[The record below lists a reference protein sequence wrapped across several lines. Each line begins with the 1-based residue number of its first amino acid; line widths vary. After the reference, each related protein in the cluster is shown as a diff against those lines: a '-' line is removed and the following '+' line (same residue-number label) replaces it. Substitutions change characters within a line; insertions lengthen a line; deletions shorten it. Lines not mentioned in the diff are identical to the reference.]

1 MTMIPLKSL
10 MLHLLLATSFTLS
23 CLQARVLSLEIPAP
37 KILSGSKLWVALDAG
52 PDFGS
57 SIVALDEGQR
67 VFLPFQADVLLEI
80 DAKGVRSVRHYKD
93 YQWQSA
99 AARRHS
105 VIELGEKSIL
115 TLPKDSGVDRARGVQ
130 WFLESADGFL
140 AEDHPYAQRIGREVS
155 LPYYYAFTEEGK
167 LSQKSRFGEIDVK
180 PRIYQLLPRLFG
192 NENESRK
199 VNGTLAENGSGKFS
213 DLSDAVLAGLREDG
227 FTHIWLTGVLQQ
239 ATSTDYSEYGQPAD
253 DPDLLKGIAGS
264 PYAIKDYFD
273 VSPDYAEDPAKRL
286 EEFQALCA
294 RMKDAGLKVL
304 VDFVPNH
311 VARSY
316 ASDIRPDLA
325 FGVNDRKEIYFHP
338 DNNFFY
344 LTPEIV
350 DGEGPLRLPT
360 VNHETGEVI
369 NETARLVGGADGL
382 FPPEEVHGRVTGNNV
397 ASWTPSN
404 GDWYETVK
412 LNYGFDFLNRD
423 RAPEYPS
430 TITPH
435 KPVPDTWEK
444 MDAILAYWQDL
455 GVDGFRVDMAHM
467 VPPEFWKWAIHRAR
481 ERDPETFFCA
491 EAYDD
496 DPAKVPSRDP
506 ALRAEDN
513 VMLAL
518 LDAGFD
524 AVYDDPG
531 YDTLED
537 VYTGTAWVN
546 DLEQVEERLG
556 AFFFDYALRYTE
568 NHDEIRLAHP
578 DTWGGNG
585 MEVGR
590 PVTGTLFGLSRGP
603 VMLYHGQMVGEPAV
617 GREGFGGDDQRST
630 IFDYWSMPELNKW
643 WNDGAAD
650 GGRLSAN
657 QAALRAWYVRLLE
670 VLKEPA
676 FVMGNTIQLNQVNL
690 KNPDYGRV
698 DDVDWSGH
706 WFYSYLRSDP
716 VKDSHFLVTSNFHS
730 SATMREIR
738 VRLPEAAVEALE
750 LEGTKDAWL
759 LLKDELDESR
769 EVFAMPLK
777 GALLKGI
784 YVKELA
790 PLSAAYWRITT
801 SKTVPKNAE
810 LLTGR

>member
-1 MTMIPLKSL
+1 MIRLKFSVFP
-10 MLHLLLATSFTLS
+10 LLLLLFFVSS
-23 CLQARVLSLEIPAP
+23 GLQARVLSVEIPAP
-37 KILSGSKLWVALDAG
+37 EIPAGDTLWVALDAG
-52 PDFGS
+52 PGFGS
-57 SIVALDEGQR
+57 SIVVLEDGR
-67 VFLPFQADVLLEI
+67 RGFLPFQADVLVEL
-80 DAKGVRSVRHYKD
+80 DSGGVSSVRYYRD
-93 YQWQSA
+93 YRWQSSET
-99 AARRHS
+99 RRHAA
-105 VIELGEKSIL
+105 IELGGKTML
-115 TLPKDSGVDRARGVQ
+115 TLPKGEGVDRARAVQ
-130 WFLESADGFL
+130 WFLEASDGFL
-140 AEDHPYAQRIGREVS
+140 AGDHPRAQRIGSKVY
-155 LPYYYAFTEEGK
+155 LPHYYQVGGK
-167 LSQKSRFGEIDVK
+167 GRLVEKGRYGSPGTK
-180 PRIYQLLPRLFG
+180 PHIYQLLPRLFG
-192 NENESRK
+192 NEDETRRI
-199 VNGTLAENGSGKFS
+199 NGTLAENGTGKFN
-213 DLSDAVLAGLREDG
+213 DLSGPVLAGLREDG

-273 VSPDYAEDPAKRL
+273 VSPDYADDPAKRL

-294 RMKDAGLKVL
+294 RMKAAGLKVL
-304 VDFVPNH
+304 IDFVPNH

-325 FGVNDRKEIYFHP
+325 FGVDDRKDVYFDP

-369 NETARLVGGADGL
+369 NETARLVGNADGL
-382 FPPEEVHGRVTGNNV
+382 FPPEKVHGRVTGNNV

-404 GDWYETVK
+404 GDWYETIK

-430 TITPH
+430 AITPH

-467 VPPEFWKWAIHRAR
+467 VPPEFWKWVIHRAR
-481 ERDPETFFCA
+481 ERDPGAFFCA

-506 ALRAEDN
+506 ALHAEDN

-537 VYTGTAWVN
+537 VYTSGAWAN
-546 DLEQVEERLG
+546 DLQQVEERLG
-556 AFFFDYALRYTE
+556 AFFFDCALRYTE

-578 DTWGGNG
+578 DTWGGHG
-585 MEVGR
+585 MAVGR
-590 PVTGTLFGLSRGP
+590 PVTGILFGLSRGP
-603 VMLYHGQMVGEPAV
+603 VMIYHGQMVGEPAL
-617 GREGFGGDDQRST
+617 GREGFGGDDQRTT

-643 WNDGAAD
+643 WNEGAAD
-650 GGRLSAN
+650 GGRLSEEQRAM
-657 QAALRAWYVRLLE
+657 RAWYVRLLG
-670 VLKEPA
+670 VLEAPA
-676 FVMGNTIQLNQVNL
+676 FTMGNTFQLNQANL

-716 VKDSHFLVTSNFHS
+716 VKDSHFLVTSNFHG
-730 SATMREIR
+730 SATMRDIR
-738 VRLPEAAVEALE
+738 VRLPENAVEALGLDRTE
-750 LEGTKDAWL
+750 DVWL
-759 LLKDELDESR
+759 LLEDELNPKGKI
-769 EVFAMPLK
+769 FAMPLK
-777 GALLKGI
+777 GALEKGI
-784 YVKELA
+784 YVEELA

-801 SKTVPKNAE
+801 AKTVPENAE
-810 LLTGR
+810 LLTGL